1 MTKQQWET
9 VSSRVRAILNYGI
22 AQTEWLQ
29 ESRLARFIAAVPFLA
44 QCGKATETSF
54 AHLLIYLATL
64 DGSVKQI
71 FFHKPEDDKDLY
83 SRLYPILNFYGGNEA
98 TLSCCRDLLALCMV
112 SNYQRDAES
121 DKSLGKYN
129 PLNAGTWDAPS
140 LIRELEESIKTSITP
155 EIAEFYTVEEA
166 LRGYWKE

>member
-1 MTKQQWET
+1 MTKQQWEI

-64 DGSVKQI
+64 DSSVRQI

-83 SRLYPILNFYGGNEA
+83 SRLSPILNFYGGNEA
-98 TLSCCRDLLALCMV
+98 TLHCCRDLMALCMI
-112 SNYQRDAES
+112 SNYQQDAES
-121 DKSLGKYN
+121 DRALGKYN
-129 PLNAGTWDAPS
+129 PLNTGIWDAQL
-140 LIRELEESIKTSITP
+140 LIRQLEESIKSSITP

-166 LRGYWKE
+166 LLGLWKE